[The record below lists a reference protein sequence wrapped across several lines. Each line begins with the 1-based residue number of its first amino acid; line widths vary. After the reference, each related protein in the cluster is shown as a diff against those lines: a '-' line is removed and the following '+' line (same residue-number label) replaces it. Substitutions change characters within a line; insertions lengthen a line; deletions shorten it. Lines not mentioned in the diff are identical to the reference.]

1 MSPKI
6 RTRCLSGQLISC
18 VEVQVAST
26 VLNTENVQETCGKN
40 AEDASAAAYVQ
51 MHHLDPIQGTAY
63 VHKCNALCKETCLTS
78 QLLGSQCPVLFI

>member
-26 VLNTENVQETCGKN
+26 VLNTENVQETCSIKGDNHVRKIKG
-40 AEDASAAAYVQ
+40 DIDYHPSAQSEVP
-51 MHHLDPIQGTAY
+51 LEI
-63 VHKCNALCKETCLTS
+63 ALTPSSSKELEE
-78 QLLGSQCPVLFI
+78 